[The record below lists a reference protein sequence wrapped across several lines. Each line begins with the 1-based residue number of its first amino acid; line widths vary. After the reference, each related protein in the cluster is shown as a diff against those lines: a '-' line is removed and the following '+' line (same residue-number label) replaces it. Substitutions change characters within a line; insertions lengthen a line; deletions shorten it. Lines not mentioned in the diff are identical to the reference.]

1 MADFQVQPPVR
12 RAPRGRAWDRG
23 PLVLVDNLVKPG
35 PLSAVRSGCVINKY
49 FCSRGLDV
57 LDDRLQPGDPLKRET
72 LLHGQQFIWQGNV
85 ILNRAIGPN
94 VIDRVR
100 HQAVTAPF

>member
-1 MADFQVQPPVR
+1 MADFQVQPPLR
-12 RAPRGRAWDRG
+12 RAPSGRAWDRG

-57 LDDRLQPGDPLKRET
+57 LDDRLQPGDPLKRDGLAASPSVWDAVADDCRLRRE
-72 LLHGQQFIWQGNV
+72 
-85 ILNRAIGPN
+85 
-94 VIDRVR
+94 DR
-100 HQAVTAPF
+100 P